1 MSDQKYTELPSN
13 RNDLEYDR
21 FALSDEGKV
30 GVRVVDSLKLSD
42 GVQINTYLTKQF
54 EIMVE
59 QLDNLNE
66 KVEALL
72 NHVRIINELDDHK
85 GNKY

>member
-1 MSDQKYTELPSN
+1 MSDKKYTELPTN

-21 FALSDEGKV
+21 FGLDADGKV
-30 GVRVVDSLKLSD
+30 GVRMVDGLKDSSGQIIDLFLS
-42 GVQINTYLTKQF
+42 KQF
-54 EIMVE
+54 EIMIE
-59 QLDNLNE
+59 QLDSLNE